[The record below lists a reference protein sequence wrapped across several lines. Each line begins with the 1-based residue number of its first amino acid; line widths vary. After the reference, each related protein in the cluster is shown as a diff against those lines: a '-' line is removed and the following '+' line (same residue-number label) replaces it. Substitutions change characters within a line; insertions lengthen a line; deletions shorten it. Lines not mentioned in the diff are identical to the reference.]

1 MLRSLILFLSGLLI
15 FHSFNAA
22 AQRPGLPS
30 RKVTHPLL
38 LEDASRQLTIGEVA
52 ASADKFRRSED
63 AVAIPGATNS
73 AWWVKFDVEN
83 PVDENLYISIAS
95 AGLQEIDLYHESIP
109 GQFSNVRYRAGAT
122 GDSQIIQSNMP
133 LLPLHAP
140 PAKRTTY
147 YLRVTGNAVLQ
158 LRMEISSIENHL
170 AMQREDDFI
179 NGIFYGVLVAL
190 MVYNLFAFL
199 TLRDVTYLLYVL
211 YILFSGISTLILNNY
226 ILVFFP
232 GAGWLNEMT
241 TGLPG
246 GMLFGVLF
254 TNAFLRVKQHAP
266 RIYRLSTPVVLF
278 ILAVPVA
285 AVFIPWPVMY
295 IVLEAAMYLTFA
307 YWLLAG
313 VTVYMKGFRPAVYF
327 LVGFSLLIG
336 FGMVYNLRD
345 NDLLPDNYF
354 TRHSAQLGTALE
366 AIILSWALTSKVNF
380 YKREKEALQHQALEQ
395 SSAFSKELIRI
406 QEHERKRIASE
417 LHDSVGQQLV
427 LIKNRLL
434 MLRNKTGDTDAQS
447 LSEDLSGNVADTIQE
462 IRNISYSLRP
472 YQMDMMG
479 LTQSIQSLADETGDA
494 ANIVMETGIDNI
506 DHLFSP
512 ENEMNVYRIVQELLN
527 NMVKHA
533 GATRCHLRV
542 HRAVWLIK
550 IIVTDDGVGFT
561 GKNEHGFGLLGIRER
576 VQIMGGQF
584 IIHPDEG
591 AGAALTVNIP
601 ISYHERT

>member
-1 MLRSLILFLSGLLI
+1 MLRNLILFLSGLLV
-15 FHSFNAA
+15 FHTAGWAS
-22 AQRPGLPS
+22 QRPGLPS
-30 RKVTHPLL
+30 QQIAHPLL
-38 LEDASRQLTIGEVA
+38 LEDPGGQLTITDVVA
-52 ASADKFRRSED
+52 DTARFKRSPK

-83 PVDENLYISIAS
+83 PVDENLYLSIAS
-95 AGLQEIDLYHESIP
+95 AGLQEIDLYHESVP
-109 GQFSNVRYRAGAT
+109 GQFSNIRYRAGMA
-122 GDSQIIQSNMP
+122 GDGQIIQSNMP
-133 LLPLHAP
+133 LLPMHAP
-140 PAKRTTY
+140 QGKRTTY

-158 LRMEISSIENHL
+158 LRMDVAAIEYHL
-170 AMQREDDFI
+170 QLQREDDFI

-190 MVYNLFAFL
+190 MIYNLFAFI
-199 TLRDVTYLLYVL
+199 TLRDITYLLYVL

-254 TNAFLRVKQHAP
+254 TNAFLRVKRHAP
-266 RIYRLSTPVVLF
+266 WVYKLSLPLLVFLLL
-278 ILAVPVA
+278 IPVA
-285 AVFIPWPVMY
+285 AIFISWPVMY
-295 IVLEAAMYLTFA
+295 LVLETAIYITFA

-327 LVGFSLLIG
+327 LVGFTLLIA
-336 FGMVYNLRD
+336 FGIVYNLRD
-345 NDLLPDNYF
+345 NDLVPDNDF
-354 TRHSAQLGTALE
+354 TRHAAQLGTALE
-366 AIILSWALTSKVNF
+366 AIILSWALTSKLNF

-434 MLRNKTGDTDAQS
+434 LFRNKTEAADAQS
-447 LSEDLSGNVADTIQE
+447 LSADLSGNVADTIQE

-494 ANIVMETGIDNI
+494 ANIVMEAGIDNI
-506 DHLFSP
+506 DGLFSP
-512 ENEMNVYRIVQELLN
+512 ENEMNIYRIVQELLN
-527 NMVKHA
+527 NMVKHSR
-533 GATRCHLRV
+533 ATRCTLRV

-550 IIVTDDGVGFT
+550 IVVTDDGVGFAN
-561 GKNEHGFGLLGIRER
+561 KNEHGFGLLGIRER

-591 AGAALTVNIP
+591 EGAALSVNIP
-601 ISYHERT
+601 ISYHENT